1 MSQRSKDM
9 ALRNFKKGM
18 SLLDAGQQKDA
29 LELLL
34 VAEKQAKDADSIDL
48 LINTLQSVAE
58 IMESRG
64 EIDAALERYM
74 EASELLD
81 DLAKSDPTFVE
92 HKALAMNK
100 VATLLVNKG
109 DTEHAG
115 PFFEETIKAYDK
127 LLSKEPNN
135 VVNCSS
141 ASSALNDAATI
152 LAEIGQ
158 QKDAK
163 ERFER
168 ALKLSTK
175 LIVLDPLNNSNGIKA
190 LTIQT
195 NLANLLYDMGI
206 LEDARMNFESAYGG
220 YSGLL
225 KNDTSDNLFRD
236 HLVDILDKQV
246 HVLLDM
252 QEYDASSKKLH
263 ELLDML
269 QSLAKDE
276 PRFLERITDSIFGLV
291 NLARDNA
298 DRGMLADARSRYEFT
313 LTVLMDLI
321 QDEPD
326 YAIFLPTVRTI
337 LTDLESLLET
347 DNDVSEKEADLN
359 ILISMYEKLST
370 LDTSDLSYATKI
382 SELNDRMVHLLI
394 GAGRLDDVRA
404 KAALTLD
411 DLMDLIQEDPK
422 NVNLL
427 SMIREMLDDLE
438 SLLDTDRDVNEH
450 KSNLNTLIYM
460 YENLSDIYP
469 SDVSYVT
476 KISDLDNC
484 MIRHLINSGRLDDAR
499 SRSDSTLDVLMDL
512 VQKEPDNVTFLSMIH
527 TIINDMESL
536 LETDMDASKQESNL
550 NALISMYEMLSN
562 IDPSDFS
569 HHVKIAEL
577 NERMGRFLM
586 NAGRLDD
593 ARSRY
598 SSTLNVLTKLIK
610 EEPDNTN
617 FLSIFRTIVNDM
629 EALFEMNDDESEK
642 GSDLNVLISIY
653 ENLSILDPSDLSH
666 HVKIAE
672 LNERVGNLLMNAGR
686 LDAARAKYDSAL
698 TVLMDL
704 IQEDPDNVTFHSM
717 FRILLA
723 DMEHLLEV
731 DCADSEKEF
740 DINVLISMYEKL
752 SQLYPSDLS
761 HYVKIA
767 ELDHRMGNILM
778 NAGRLSASRSKYES
792 TLNDLIKLIQ
802 KEPGNLTFISIVR
815 TILSDMESLIKM
827 NDNDVEKE
835 YIFNVLI
842 SMYENLSTL
851 HPSDLSYL
859 AKLAELNE
867 GMIILL
873 INAGRL
879 ADARSKYDSTLDV
892 LMDLLQKES
901 DNVTFL
907 SMIRTILSD
916 MEYLLE
922 TDYSDTEREAEL
934 NVLISMYEKLSTLDP
949 SDLSYHAKLAELN
962 DRMIIL
968 LLTTGRLDEACSK
981 CDSTLDVLM
990 DLVQKEPDN
999 VTFLS
1004 MIHTILNDMESLF
1017 ETEGDASKK
1026 EADVNFLISMY
1037 EKLSTLDPSDLSY
1050 HAKIAGLNE
1059 GMIILLINAG
1069 RLDDARSRS
1078 DSTLDV
1084 LMDLVQKEPDNV
1096 TFLSMIHTILNDME
1110 SLFETEGD
1118 ASKKEADVTFLIS
1131 MYEKLS
1137 TLDPSDLSYHAKIAG
1152 LNEGMIIL
1160 LINAGR
1166 LDDARSRSDSTLDV
1180 LMDLVQKEPD
1190 NVTFLSMIH
1199 TILNDMESLFETEG
1213 DASKKEADVNFLI
1226 SMYEKLSTLDPSD
1239 LSYHAK
1245 IAGLN
1250 EGMIILLINA
1260 GRLDDARS
1268 RSDSTLDVLMD
1279 LVQKE
1284 PDNVTFLSM
1293 IHTILNDMES
1303 LFETEG
1309 DASKKEADVNF
1320 LISMYE
1326 KLSTLDPSDLSY
1338 HAKIAGLNEGMIIL
1352 LINAGRLDDAR
1363 SRSDS
1368 TLDVLMDLVQKEPDN
1383 VTFLSMIHTILT
1395 DLESLLDTEFDASK
1409 KESDLNFLISMYE
1422 KLSTLVPSDLSY
1434 HIKIVELNEP
1444 MIGLLMNAGLIDD
1457 VRSRYGSILN
1467 ILMKLMEEEPE
1478 NVTFISMF
1486 RNVLSD
1492 MESLLEIDCDDS
1504 EKEADLNV
1512 LISMYEK
1519 LSLLD
1524 PSDLS
1529 HHAKVADLY
1538 DRMGSFL
1545 MNAGRNVDA
1554 RSSYDMSL
1562 SIRNIL
1568 IEKGESPMLQEF
1580 GIASIRNNLGTMFA
1594 QDGEFA
1600 EAKAMFEASLKTY
1613 VDLFDRDKEDAAYQ
1627 YGAALTL
1634 NNLAKLFADMGR
1646 DEDAKSIY
1654 ESALEAYVEL
1664 LNADPENVRY
1674 KKHASIT
1681 LDNLGSLLGEMGRGE
1696 DSIRMHE
1703 AAQEL
1708 RSEI

>member
-1 MSQRSKDM
+1 M

-29 LELLL
+29 LEVLL

-64 EIDAALERYM
+64 EIDAALERYV

-81 DLAKSDPTFVE
+81 DLAKSDPSFIE

-100 VATLLVNKG
+100 VATLFVNKG
-109 DTEHAG
+109 DAEHAG

-175 LIVLDPLNNSNGIKA
+175 LIVLDPLNNSNGVKA
-190 LTIQT
+190 LTIQI
-195 NLANLLYDMGI
+195 NLANLLYDMGL
-206 LEDARMNFESAYGG
+206 LEAARTNFESAYSG
-220 YSGLL
+220 YSRLL

-236 HLVDILDKQV
+236 HLVDILEKQV
-246 HVLLDM
+246 NLLLDM
-252 QEYDASSKKLH
+252 REYDASSKKLR
-263 ELLDML
+263 ELVDML

-276 PRFLERITDSIFGLV
+276 PRFLERIADSIFGLV
-291 NLARDNA
+291 NLAHDNA

-326 YAIFLPTVRTI
+326 NANFLPMVRTI
-337 LTDLESLLET
+337 LTDMESLLEN

-394 GAGRLDDVRA
+394 GAGRLDDARS
-404 KAALTLD
+404 KSDLTLD

-427 SMIREMLDDLE
+427 SMIREMLDDME
-438 SLLDTDRDVNEH
+438 SLLETDRDTNEH
-450 KSNLNTLIYM
+450 KSDLNTLIYM
-460 YENLSDIYP
+460 YENLSDLFP
-469 SDVSYVT
+469 SDVSYTT
-476 KISDLDNC
+476 KISDLDDR
-484 MIRHLINSGRLDDAR
+484 MIRLLITAGRLAEAR
-499 SRSDSTLDVLMDL
+499 SKSDSTLYVLMDMMH
-512 VQKEPDNVTFLSMIH
+512 EDPTNVTFLPMVL
-527 TIINDMESL
+527 TILNDMESL
-536 LETDMDASKQESNL
+536 LETDMDASKQESYL

-569 HHVKIAEL
+569 YHVKIAVL

-610 EEPDNTN
+610 EEPDNAN

-629 EALFEMNDDESEK
+629 EALFEMNNDESEK

-653 ENLSILDPSDLSH
+653 ENFSILDPSDPSH
-666 HVKIAE
+666 HVKVAE

-698 TVLMDL
+698 TILMDL

-717 FRILLA
+717 FRTLLA

-752 SQLYPSDLS
+752 SQLSPSDLS

-767 ELDHRMGNILM
+767 ELNQRMGNVLM
-778 NAGRLSASRSKYES
+778 NAGRLSAARSKYES
-792 TLNDLIKLIQ
+792 TLNDLMELIQ
-802 KEPGNLTFISIVR
+802 KDPGNPTFLSMFR
-815 TILSDMESLIKM
+815 TILTDMESLIKM
-827 NDNDVEKE
+827 NDNDIE
-835 YIFNVLI
+835 I
-842 SMYENLSTL
+842 
-851 HPSDLSYL
+851 
-859 AKLAELNE
+859 
-867 GMIILL
+867 
-873 INAGRL
+873 
-879 ADARSKYDSTLDV
+879 
-892 LMDLLQKES
+892 ES
-901 DNVTFL
+901 V
-907 SMIRTILSD
+907 
-916 MEYLLE
+916 
-922 TDYSDTEREAEL
+922 L

-949 SDLSYHAKLAELN
+949 SDLSYTAKLAELN
-962 DRMIIL
+962 DHMIIL
-968 LLTTGRLDEACSK
+968 LINSGHLDDARSRS
-981 CDSTLDVLM
+981 DSTLDVLM

-999 VTFLS
+999 VNFLS
-1004 MIHTILNDMESLF
+1004 MIHTILADLESLLDLEF
-1017 ETEGDASKK
+1017 DASKK
-1026 EADVNFLISMY
+1026 EADLNVLISMYEKLSALDPSDLSYTAKIAELNDRMIILLINAGHLDAARSRSDSTLEVLMDLVQNEPDNVTFLSMVRTILTDMESLLETEFDVSKKESDLNFLISMYEKLSALDPSDLSYTAKIAGLNERMVILLINAGRLDAARSRSDSTLEVLMDLVQNEPDNVTFLSMVRTILTDMESLLDAEFDASKKESDLNFLISMY

-1059 GMIILLINAG
+1059 RMILLLINAG

-1096 TFLSMIHTILNDME
+1096 TFLSMIHTIL
-1110 SLFETEGD
+1110 
-1118 ASKKEADVTFLIS
+1118 A
-1131 MYEKLS
+1131 
-1137 TLDPSDLSYHAKIAG
+1137 
-1152 LNEGMIIL
+1152 
-1160 LINAGR
+1160 
-1166 LDDARSRSDSTLDV
+1166 
-1180 LMDLVQKEPD
+1180 
-1190 NVTFLSMIH
+1190 
-1199 TILNDMESLFETEG
+1199 
-1213 DASKKEADVNFLI
+1213 
-1226 SMYEKLSTLDPSD
+1226 
-1239 LSYHAK
+1239 
-1245 IAGLN
+1245 
-1250 EGMIILLINA
+1250 
-1260 GRLDDARS
+1260 
-1268 RSDSTLDVLMD
+1268 
-1279 LVQKE
+1279 
-1284 PDNVTFLSM
+1284 
-1293 IHTILNDMES
+1293 
-1303 LFETEG
+1303 
-1309 DASKKEADVNF
+1309 
-1320 LISMYE
+1320 
-1326 KLSTLDPSDLSY
+1326 
-1338 HAKIAGLNEGMIIL
+1338 
-1352 LINAGRLDDAR
+1352 
-1363 SRSDS
+1363 
-1368 TLDVLMDLVQKEPDN
+1368 
-1383 VTFLSMIHTILT
+1383 

-1409 KESDLNFLISMYE
+1409 KEADLNFLISMYE
-1422 KLSTLVPSDLSY
+1422 KLSILDPSDLSY

-1444 MIGLLMNAGLIDD
+1444 MIGLLMNAGRIDN
-1457 VRSRYGSILN
+1457 VRSRYGSTLN
-1467 ILMKLMEEEPE
+1467 ILMKLMQGETE

-1486 RNVLSD
+1486 RNVLNG
-1492 MESLLEIDCDDS
+1492 MERLLEIDCGES
-1504 EKEADLNV
+1504 EKEEDLDV

-1519 LSLLD
+1519 LSLID

-1554 RSSYDMSL
+1554 RSSYEMAL
-1562 SIRNIL
+1562 SIRNML
-1568 IEKGESPMLQEF
+1568 IEKGESPIVQEF
-1580 GIASIRNNLGTMFA
+1580 EIASIRNNLGTMFA
-1594 QDGEFA
+1594 QDGEFT
-1600 EAKAMFEASLKTY
+1600 EAKAMFEASLKAY

-1646 DEDAKSIY
+1646 HEDAKSIY

-1674 KKHASIT
+1674 KKHASRT

-1696 DSIRMHE
+1696 DSIRMYE
-1703 AAQEL
+1703 AAREL

>member
-1004 MIHTILNDMESLF
+1004 MIHTILNDM
-1017 ETEGDASKK
+1017 
-1026 EADVNFLISMY
+1026 
-1037 EKLSTLDPSDLSY
+1037 
-1050 HAKIAGLNE
+1050 
-1059 GMIILLINAG
+1059 
-1069 RLDDARSRS
+1069 
-1078 DSTLDV
+1078 
-1084 LMDLVQKEPDNV
+1084 
-1096 TFLSMIHTILNDME
+1096 
-1110 SLFETEGD
+1110 
-1118 ASKKEADVTFLIS
+1118 
-1131 MYEKLS
+1131 
-1137 TLDPSDLSYHAKIAG
+1137 
-1152 LNEGMIIL
+1152 
-1160 LINAGR
+1160 
-1166 LDDARSRSDSTLDV
+1166 
-1180 LMDLVQKEPD
+1180 
-1190 NVTFLSMIH
+1190 
-1199 TILNDMESLFETEG
+1199 
-1213 DASKKEADVNFLI
+1213 
-1226 SMYEKLSTLDPSD
+1226 
-1239 LSYHAK
+1239 
-1245 IAGLN
+1245 
-1250 EGMIILLINA
+1250 
-1260 GRLDDARS
+1260 
-1268 RSDSTLDVLMD
+1268 
-1279 LVQKE
+1279 
-1284 PDNVTFLSM
+1284 
-1293 IHTILNDMES
+1293 
-1303 LFETEG
+1303 
-1309 DASKKEADVNF
+1309 
-1320 LISMYE
+1320 
-1326 KLSTLDPSDLSY
+1326 
-1338 HAKIAGLNEGMIIL
+1338 
-1352 LINAGRLDDAR
+1352 
-1363 SRSDS
+1363 
-1368 TLDVLMDLVQKEPDN
+1368 
-1383 VTFLSMIHTILT
+1383 
-1395 DLESLLDTEFDASK
+1395 
-1409 KESDLNFLISMYE
+1409 
-1422 KLSTLVPSDLSY
+1422 
-1434 HIKIVELNEP
+1434 
-1444 MIGLLMNAGLIDD
+1444 
-1457 VRSRYGSILN
+1457 
-1467 ILMKLMEEEPE
+1467 
-1478 NVTFISMF
+1478 
-1486 RNVLSD
+1486 
-1492 MESLLEIDCDDS
+1492 
-1504 EKEADLNV
+1504 
-1512 LISMYEK
+1512 
-1519 LSLLD
+1519 
-1524 PSDLS
+1524 
-1529 HHAKVADLY
+1529 
-1538 DRMGSFL
+1538 
-1545 MNAGRNVDA
+1545 
-1554 RSSYDMSL
+1554 
-1562 SIRNIL
+1562 
-1568 IEKGESPMLQEF
+1568 
-1580 GIASIRNNLGTMFA
+1580 
-1594 QDGEFA
+1594 
-1600 EAKAMFEASLKTY
+1600 
-1613 VDLFDRDKEDAAYQ
+1613 
-1627 YGAALTL
+1627 
-1634 NNLAKLFADMGR
+1634 
-1646 DEDAKSIY
+1646 
-1654 ESALEAYVEL
+1654 
-1664 LNADPENVRY
+1664 
-1674 KKHASIT
+1674 
-1681 LDNLGSLLGEMGRGE
+1681 
-1696 DSIRMHE
+1696 
-1703 AAQEL
+1703 
-1708 RSEI
+1708 